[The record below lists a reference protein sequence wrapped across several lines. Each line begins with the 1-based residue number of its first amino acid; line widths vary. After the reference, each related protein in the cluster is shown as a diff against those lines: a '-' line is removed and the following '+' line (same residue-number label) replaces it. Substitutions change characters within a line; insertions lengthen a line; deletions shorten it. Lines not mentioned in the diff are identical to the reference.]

1 MSKTPISITRLDYK
15 DKKNF
20 SIRQI
25 FFFKNR
31 EPQFYDRSQ
40 PILSCE
46 GWIRT
51 TDLKVMSLPSYH
63 CSTSRYILNDYFPL
77 PHGHLSTSCA
87 GCTSGCNQYF
97 NVKELQIKNPTSYK
111 GFLKRH
117 TRGICFTKIRK
128 NSHSV
133 KSFFIM
139 KRFGVF
145 VLSDMNI

>member
-1 MSKTPISITRLDYK
+1 MGLGRTRFNLLSHPSLLKSCQY
-15 DKKNF
+15 
-20 SIRQI
+20 QI
-25 FFFKNR
+25 PYVRFC
-31 EPQFYDRSQ
+31 
-40 PILSCE
+40 CE

-63 CSTSRYILNDYFPL
+63 CSTSRYILKDYVPL
-77 PHGHLSTSCA
+77 PQGHLSTSCA

-97 NVKELQIKNPTSYK
+97 NVKELSIKNPTSYK
-111 GFLKRH
+111 GFLKLH
-117 TRGICFTKIRK
+117 TCGMCFTKIGK

-133 KSFFIM
+133 KSFLIV